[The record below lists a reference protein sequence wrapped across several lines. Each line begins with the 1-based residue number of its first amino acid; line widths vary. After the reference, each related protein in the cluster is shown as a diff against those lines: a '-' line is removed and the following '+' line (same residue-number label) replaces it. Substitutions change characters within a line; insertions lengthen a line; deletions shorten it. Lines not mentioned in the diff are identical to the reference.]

1 MNALRQSIVVAA
13 ALCLAPWLGRPLR
26 AADAPLITIDDVIF
40 MESASGFD
48 VSPDGRWIAWVKT
61 TPDKDKS
68 ALKQNV
74 FLSGTTDTMMIALT
88 VTTRDDRSP
97 VFSPDGTKLA
107 FLSARDKTPAQI
119 YIYDMRGGEPV
130 KLTEAKTGVDRFEWR
145 DADRILFAAREDST
159 LRERTLQKNKDA
171 TIIVADQEHYPP
183 VRLFEISID
192 KKETTRVTTNPGA
205 VTEFAVSPDGRWVI
219 INENIDVNYEYDYK
233 NPPKQFLVDLSNGA
247 RREVMSA
254 PYVAPYDFQ
263 WDAKGDGVYCRRA
276 VASDST
282 DTYVSIDELFYFDL
296 RTESLRKV
304 DAGMENGLGSRYVV
318 VEDGVVAAMADGVR
332 DRIVH
337 LKTSGHRV
345 VKKETL
351 AAEGRRNIRLAAGA
365 RNGSRIVYSIS
376 DASTVPD
383 IMTATLRR
391 GSLAGKKT
399 LVTLNKGLR
408 GKSLA
413 TSEVI
418 RWKGALGDEV
428 EGILYYPIGYEA
440 GKTYPLIA
448 SIHGGPSAA
457 DVDFFTANW
466 GDYPHLL
473 AGKGAF
479 VLNVNYHGSG
489 NYGLRWVESIKGH
502 YYEYEVP
509 DIMTG
514 IDTLIGRGL
523 ADPNK
528 LGIMGWSNGSILAIE
543 AALSSGRFKALCAG
557 AGDVNWT
564 SDYGNCSFGAAFDNA
579 YLGGPPW
586 DRAEIYVQKSPY
598 FRLREMKTPTLVM
611 FGARDTSV
619 PTEQGWQHF
628 RAMQQSGSAPVR
640 FLLFPDEAHG
650 LQKLAH
656 RKRKMEEEISWLDK
670 YLFET
675 RVPSNEAYDSSS
687 PLAAAL
693 VKVRAARDGS
703 NYGEIVNGSLVPEVV
718 ECKGMKAGRFEVTR
732 AQFRAFDPGYA
743 VPAGTENYPANAV
756 SYENAE
762 RYCAWLGKTTG
773 RSFRL
778 PTAAEMGELIDA
790 SRSNAA
796 HENNLDRWAGFSP
809 SPDELGLLEPKIAEL
824 EESRLLIEE
833 VGSFRPAL
841 SDQSDVADEGDNAR
855 AAIYDLEGNI
865 AEWTSDGGVGKVMG
879 LSAVTP
885 KDPSIPY
892 TAPRAAYVGFRVI
905 AE

>member
-1 MNALRQSIVVAA
+1 M
-13 ALCLAPWLGRPLR
+13 PWLGRPLR
-26 AADAPLITIDDVIF
+26 AADVQLVTVEDVLYL
-40 MESASGFD
+40 ESASGFD
-48 VSPDGRWIAWVKT
+48 VSPDGKWIAWVKT

-68 ALKQNV
+68 ALKQNI
-74 FLSGTTDTMMIALT
+74 FLSSTTDTMMIALT
-88 VTTRDDRSP
+88 VSTIDDRSP
-97 VFSPDGTKLA
+97 AFSPDGTKLA

-119 YIYDMRGGEPV
+119 YVYDMHGGEPV
-130 KLTEAKTGVDRFEWR
+130 KLTEGKTGVDRFEWR

-159 LRERTLQKNKDA
+159 LRERTLRKNKDA

-192 KKETTRVTTNPGA
+192 KKETTRVTSNPGA
-205 VTEFAVSPDGRWVI
+205 VIEFAVSPDGRWVI
-219 INENIDVNYEYDYK
+219 TNENVDVNFEYDYR
-233 NPPKQFLVDLSNGA
+233 NPPIQFLVDLSSGE
-247 RREVMSA
+247 RREVMSV
-254 PYVAPYDFQ
+254 PFVAPYDFQ

-276 VASDST
+276 VSSDST
-282 DTYVSIDELFYFDL
+282 DTYVSIDELYYFDL
-296 RTESLRKV
+296 RTEALRRV

-318 VEDGVVAAMADGVR
+318 VEDGVVAAMADGAR

-345 VKKETL
+345 LKKETL
-351 AAEGRRNIRLAAGA
+351 AGEGRRNIRLAAGA

-376 DASTVPD
+376 NASTVPD
-383 IMTATLRR
+383 IMTATVRR
-391 GSLAGKKT
+391 GSLAGEKT
-399 LVTLNKGLR
+399 LVKLNKSLR
-408 GKSLA
+408 GKTLA
-413 TSEVI
+413 RSEVI
-418 RWKGALGDEV
+418 RWNGALGDEV
-428 EGILYYPIGYEA
+428 EGILYYPIGYEE

-457 DVDFFTANW
+457 DLDFFAASW

-509 DIMTG
+509 DILTG
-514 IDTLIGRGL
+514 IDYLIDRGL
-523 ADPNK
+523 ADPER
-528 LGIMGWSNGSILAIE
+528 LGITGWSNGSILAIE

-564 SDYGNCSFGAAFDNA
+564 SDYGNCAFGAAFDNA
-579 YLGGPPW
+579 YFGGPPW
-586 DRAEIYVQKSPY
+586 DHPETYFQKSPY
-598 FRLREMKTPTLVM
+598 FRLREMKTPTLIM
-611 FGARDTSV
+611 FGTRDTSV

-640 FLLFPDEAHG
+640 FLLFPDEPHG

-656 RKRKMEEEISWLDK
+656 RKRKMEEEISWLDR
-670 YLFET
+670 YLFDA
-675 RVPSNEAYDSSS
+675 RVPSNEAYDPSS

-693 VKVRAARDGS
+693 VKVRAARDGAI
-703 NYGEIVNGSLVPEVV
+703 YGEIVNGLLVPEVV
-718 ECKGMKAGRFEVTR
+718 GYEGMKVGRFEVTR
-732 AQFRAFDPGYA
+732 AQFRVFDPDYIVA
-743 VPAGTENYPANAV
+743 PGTENYPANDV
-756 SYENAE
+756 PYEMAE

-778 PTAAEMGELIDA
+778 PTSAEMDRLIDA
-790 SRSNAA
+790 SGSNAA

-809 SPDELGLLEPKIAEL
+809 SPDDLALLEPKIAEL
-824 EESRLLIEE
+824 EDSRLLIEE
-833 VGSFRPAL
+833 AGSFPPAIRDP
-841 SDQSDVADEGDNAR
+841 SGVADETVNAR
-855 AAIYDLEGNI
+855 TAIYDLEGNV
-865 AEWTSDGGVGKVMG
+865 AEWTSESGVGRVMG